1 MTDPQ
6 SRTFV
11 APCLL
16 DRLTLDPSEGY
27 DQGRGS
33 AGMSPVKY
41 RQAVLRD
48 LQYLLNSKAHPVGDD
63 IGAFKEISGSVYNYG
78 MRDVCG
84 LTISEFRAS
93 EVETEVLRAIRCFE
107 QRIDG
112 DSLTVDVESSGTEG
126 GRMMISIEIKGKLWV
141 QSSREDFPVH
151 LEMDIETGHYAVRD
165 RVNG

>member
-6 SRTFV
+6 SRAFV

-16 DRLTLDPSEGY
+16 DRLTLGPSDGY
-27 DQGRGS
+27 DQGRGI

-84 LTISEFRAS
+84 LTISDVRDS
-93 EVETEVLRAIRCFE
+93 EVETEVLRVIRCFE

-112 DSLTVDVESSGTEG
+112 DSLSVEVESSGAA
-126 GRMMISIEIKGKLWV
+126 ISIEIKGKLWI